1 MVGVENVQKNSLHFI
16 LYLRSFPVETV
27 VVILAYFG
35 LGSLSSWLPVLLVLL
50 GLRSLESSSLES
62 SLKASA
68 ALKNHR
74 SGHYIN
80 PIYVGLL
87 PTLALEEHSFSSKAL
102 QERPRRKLLEG
113 TQDILPNAF
122 FTKKS

>member
-1 MVGVENVQKNSLHFI
+1 MKQIKVTKSLKRFDNSSFRLVSKVCGDPQVVGECLKKCLHFI
-16 LYLRSFPVETV
+16 LYLRCFPVETV
-27 VVILAYFG
+27 VVILAYLG

-74 SGHYIN
+74 SGH
-80 PIYVGLL
+80 
-87 PTLALEEHSFSSKAL
+87 
-102 QERPRRKLLEG
+102 
-113 TQDILPNAF
+113 
-122 FTKKS
+122 